1 MAWPTACKQVSRF
14 GVAVRASP
22 LVRLALHSY
31 NQSSTGL
38 HRDQVLRSRW
48 CVFDDGFNLKTERR
62 HSTSPSFSLSLCILL
77 CECLRSTCSRLE
89 INNMKIRHLHLR
101 REDLLRFLDLNEPCF
116 LCDKGARL
124 YTITSECGFTGP
136 MPWSLSPPTSLNP
149 PQHGSPPSLQWQ
161 GGCSSAVVLERSLF
175 LLDLWYDTH
184 WCHGDSAVSS
194 PQLPRPLWLCC
205 RGLIHKQI
213 ATF

>member
-22 LVRLALHSY
+22 LVRLALHAY

-48 CVFDDGFNLKTERR
+48 CVFDDGFLKPQDGTA
-62 HSTSPSFSLSLCILL
+62 TFDVTFLFSLSVHSSVRMPAIDMLKAGDQQH
-77 CECLRSTCSRLE
+77 EDSSSSSTT
-89 INNMKIRHLHLR
+89 R
-101 REDLLRFLDLNEPCF
+101 RPPSFLDLNEPCF

-124 YTITSECGFTGP
+124 YTITSGCGFTGP

-149 PQHGSPPSLQWQ
+149 PQHGSPPSLQ
-161 GGCSSAVVLERSLF
+161 
-175 LLDLWYDTH
+175 
-184 WCHGDSAVSS
+184 
-194 PQLPRPLWLCC
+194 
-205 RGLIHKQI
+205 
-213 ATF
+213 

>member
-22 LVRLALHSY
+22 LVRLALHAY

-101 REDLLRFLDLNEPCF
+101 REDLLRFSTSTSPAFSATRGLDSTQFRVGGWFYWPCVSVPF
-116 LCDKGARL
+116 P
-124 YTITSECGFTGP
+124 TH
-136 MPWSLSPPTSLNP
+136 PPKPSTLFFRSYTSL
-149 PQHGSPPSLQWQ
+149 Q
-161 GGCSSAVVLERSLF
+161 
-175 LLDLWYDTH
+175 
-184 WCHGDSAVSS
+184 
-194 PQLPRPLWLCC
+194 
-205 RGLIHKQI
+205 
-213 ATF
+213 